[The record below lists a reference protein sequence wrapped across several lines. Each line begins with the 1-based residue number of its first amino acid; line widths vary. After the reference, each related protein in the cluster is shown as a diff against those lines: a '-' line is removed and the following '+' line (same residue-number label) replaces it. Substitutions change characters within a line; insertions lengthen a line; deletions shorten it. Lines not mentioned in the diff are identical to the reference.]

1 MHSYYRGT
9 PSILHLK
16 VRLLIMVKSV
26 VCLLQGALGDFIE
39 NEKITPDYVIKVISA
54 RVISGNV
61 ELNVFGA
68 STA

>member
-1 MHSYYRGT
+1 
-9 PSILHLK
+9 
-16 VRLLIMVKSV
+16 MVKSV